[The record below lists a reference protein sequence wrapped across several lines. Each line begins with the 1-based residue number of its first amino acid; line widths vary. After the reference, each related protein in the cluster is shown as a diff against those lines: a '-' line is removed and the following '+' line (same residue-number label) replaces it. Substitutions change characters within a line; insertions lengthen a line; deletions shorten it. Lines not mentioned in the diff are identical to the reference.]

1 MPSKKRIRWIVA
13 ALALLLLVL
22 WLAVQGRHRELPAQ
36 RSVQSATPISLAVSG
51 IGASPMRP
59 SRLHLAAQPP
69 QGAASEV
76 CTLPYA
82 AMVRR
87 TYGARPEDA
96 EKPEDL
102 AAREARE
109 RTGAYKEF
117 SAGVRRI
124 DDALRTSPDPYANAV
139 GVWLDLPRDESG
151 ERAVPEGERRRQLA
165 ALAVRSTDPR
175 LYALA
180 FETCRGSLDD
190 GCHVLSA
197 RRWVDLD
204 AGNALPWAF
213 LLQEAVAKG
222 DVSGQQEA
230 WFHMAKADRFDERSL
245 AQLAPIIASSNGSA
259 GDQVAAESLSVL
271 AIGIAAAWP
280 LPWEPWRGCA
290 RPAARADSNRA
301 QLCTSLA
308 DVMFEQSDSIQRRS
322 LGASLT
328 KRLSG
333 DATRSAIVNQEID
346 AWVKEFKEPG
356 ESSCESLD
364 THLAHLSRA
373 ATVGAPRFLREAA
386 SDAAH

>member
-1 MPSKKRIRWIVA
+1 MPGKKRIHWMVA
-13 ALALLLLVL
+13 VLALVLLVL
-22 WLAVQGRHRELPAQ
+22 WLTFRERHAELPVQ
-36 RSVQSATPISLAVSG
+36 RSLASVASVPRAASVVG
-51 IGASPMRP
+51 GAAMPTT
-59 SRLHLAAQPP
+59 RLRLAALPP
-69 QGAASEV
+69 RSAASEL
-76 CTLPYA
+76 CTMPYA
-82 AMVRR
+82 AMVHR
-87 TYGARPEDA
+87 TYGARSMDP

-102 AAREARE
+102 AARE
-109 RTGAYKEF
+109 RTAAYKEF
-117 SAGVRRI
+117 SAGVQRI

-151 ERAVPEGERRRQLA
+151 EHAVPEGERRRQLA

-175 LYALA
+175 IYALA
-180 FETCRGSLDD
+180 FETCRGSLED

-230 WFHMAKADRFDERSL
+230 WFHMATADRFDERSL
-245 AQLAPIIASSNGSA
+245 AQLVPIIANSNGSA
-259 GDQVAAESLSVL
+259 GDQVAAESLSVR

-280 LPWEPWRGCA
+280 LPWEPWGGCA

-308 DVMFEQSDSIQRRS
+308 DVMFEHSDSIQRRS

-333 DATRSAIVNQEID
+333 DATRSAIVNKEID
-346 AWVKEFKEPG
+346 AWVKEFQEPG
-356 ESSCESLD
+356 EPSCESLD